1 MLSVTMVNNGAIPD
15 KDSIVRSIDY
25 RDINSL
31 RNASMFNTINNSI
44 PLCLITVTKPITENG
59 VFKEFNNS
67 SAVIGIPEQA
77 LVRAANN
84 IANKRLIDIQKFGEL
99 EIDASY
105 TIEKMKSTTDSIERD
120 VTHITKLLSDGINNL
135 KRYEGYNLITARKF
149 IYSLESAKILANMNL
164 SYVRTALNEVS
175 KYVAVINEYRKYYT
189 DDNIIDADIE

>member
-1 MLSVTMVNNGAIPD
+1 
-15 KDSIVRSIDY
+15 
-25 RDINSL
+25 
-31 RNASMFNTINNSI
+31 MFNTINNSI
-44 PLCLITVTKPITENG
+44 PLCLITVTKPIEENG

-135 KRYEGYNLITARKF
+135 KRYEGYNVITTRKF
-149 IYSLESAKILANMNL
+149 VYLLESAKILANMNL
-164 SYVRTALNEVS
+164 SYVRTALNKVS

-189 DDNIIDADIE
+189 DDNIIEADIE